1 MSRYVDVVIDGKVYS
16 LEHSDEEYTRRLS
29 AYLNNKYEE
38 FSDIDGFK
46 RRSSDY
52 KNMMLQINI
61 ADDYLKCKDE
71 NRRLKEIVDDYEHQI
86 YKLKH
91 ELITM
96 RLKNKD
102 SED

>member
-1 MSRYVDVVIDGKVYS
+1 MARYVDVVIDGKVYS
-16 LEHSDEEYTRRLS
+16 LEHGDEEYIRRIS
-29 AYLNNKYEE
+29 SYLNNIYDE
-38 FSDIDGFK
+38 FSEVEGFK

-52 KNMMLQINI
+52 KNMMVQINI
-61 ADDYLKCKDE
+61 ADEYLKCKDE

-91 ELITM
+91 ELITL
-96 RLKNKD
+96 RLKKED

>member
-1 MSRYVDVVIDGKVYS
+1 MARYVDVIIDGKVYS
-16 LEHSDEEYTRRLS
+16 LEYSDEEYARRLS

-38 FSDIDGFK
+38 FSEVEGFS

-52 KNMMLQINI
+52 KNMMVQINV
-61 ADDYLKCKDE
+61 ADDYLKCRDE

-96 RLKNKD
+96 RLKSKD
-102 SED
+102 NED

>member
-1 MSRYVDVVIDGKVYS
+1 MARYVDVIIDGKVYS
-16 LEHSDEEYTRRLS
+16 IEHSDDDYARRLS
-29 AYLNNKYEE
+29 AYLNSKYEE
-38 FSDIDGFK
+38 FSEVEGFK

-52 KNMMLQINI
+52 KNMMVQINI
-61 ADDYLKCKDE
+61 ADDYLKCRDE

-91 ELITM
+91 EIITL

-102 SED
+102 NED